1 MHEIRKTELNTNHA
15 TFTTFNVSLDNR
27 KTGMISMTKVFP
39 QSLAFMSSINGY
51 STVYKNARKKMVK
64 SVLNKF

>member
-1 MHEIRKTELNTNHA
+1 MSKGFFLKKKMHEIRKTELNTNHA

-39 QSLAFMSSINGY
+39 QSWHLCPQ
-51 STVYKNARKKMVK
+51 
-64 SVLNKF
+64 